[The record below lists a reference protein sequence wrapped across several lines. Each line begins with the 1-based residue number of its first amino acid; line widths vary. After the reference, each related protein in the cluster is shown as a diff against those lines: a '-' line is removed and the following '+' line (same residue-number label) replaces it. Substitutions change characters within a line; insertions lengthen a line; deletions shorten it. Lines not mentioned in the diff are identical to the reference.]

1 MRLLAWLS
9 HPMWVCPAMRRANRM
24 SGVSDNEPVSQ
35 GPPTGSSK
43 MWIGITML
51 VVVFMI
57 LVIVV
62 AVIVETR

>member
-1 MRLLAWLS
+1 
-9 HPMWVCPAMRRANRM
+9 M
-24 SGVSDNEPVSQ
+24 SNVSDNEPVSQ